1 MYGSCHPIQNH
12 MWNLFSR
19 IQSNVKF
26 VNECLFLFSKT
37 YKRSSSGYQF
47 TNSKQMISC
56 ISHHEAASS
65 SDQVVIAQDPGLKK
79 CAICHLPSRSKKE
92 YLIHY
97 KQRHSGYKLGC
108 PKCPQTYHSPEL
120 LHAHYTH
127 FHLRGTPIFQGT
139 PSSNKR
145 AHILLRC
152 EYCDVST
159 FFKVFRAGEHPLMMS
174 KKSDIRK

>member
-1 MYGSCHPIQNH
+1 M
-12 MWNLFSR
+12 
-19 IQSNVKF
+19 
-26 VNECLFLFSKT
+26 
-37 YKRSSSGYQF
+37 
-47 TNSKQMISC
+47 
-56 ISHHEAASS
+56 
-65 SDQVVIAQDPGLKK
+65 KK

-152 EYCDVST
+152 EYCDVS
-159 FFKVFRAGEHPLMMS
+159 KV
-174 KKSDIRK
+174 KKDLEDSLDSIPPSHSSSVKIQIMCWKGCKGKTLLGVVNKLLN